1 LQDCREGGQQQLQNL
16 PFTTTFEANFLGLD
30 DSLVKLEA
38 AETLWELTLA
48 DQSVAAN
55 VKARLLQDVEWFS
68 ATKQRYELI
77 DLAMR
82 YHLESVA
89 GSAERAAIL
98 NAIDGLVTSLLA
110 NPVTDDTLSPVNQRS
125 AIFSLYDRLAE

>member
-1 LQDCREGGQQQLQNL
+1 
-16 PFTTTFEANFLGLD
+16 
-30 DSLVKLEA
+30 
-38 AETLWELTLA
+38 LTLA